1 MTLGDGE
8 QLSER
13 SGTPPEDGVEAAQ
26 IPGSSPEGSTSD
38 QPALPPVRQDWSPV
52 QPGLPEAQPGQP
64 PAPPSDW
71 QPGQPPAPVWPQA
84 QQGWPPAPSSD
95 WQPGQPP
102 APPVWPQAQQG
113 WPPAPPVWPPAPQS
127 WPPAPTGSGFGDDV
141 SYVGAGSS
149 PRRRPGRLPQILV
162 VVAAVLLAFSGGM
175 IVDHLTVASQQ
186 QQQVLQNFDV
196 YLQALQD
203 IRNNYVGRGSLTDQQ
218 LLYGSIQGLVDSL
231 GDTNHSRFMTADQY
245 QQLQSQLS
253 GKVAG
258 IGILIVET
266 NGTPTVERVIVGSPA
281 EGAGVK
287 AGDQITAVD
296 GTSTAGMNFDQLAA
310 LIRGDVG
317 TKVTI
322 TVIHAGSTTGVDLSM
337 VRQNVSAPLVDW
349 GIVPGTH
356 VADIALFEFSDGAS
370 DQVQAAIDAAK
381 LQGATAIVL
390 DLRANPGG
398 LADEARGVASEFL
411 PGGVIYIDE
420 DASGQRSEVTVD
432 TSRRNTTL
440 PMVVLVDAG
449 TASAAEIV
457 AGVLQDSHRAK
468 VVGLTTVGTGTV
480 LQPFVLSDGSVVLL
494 GTSDWL
500 TPSGHR
506 IFGVGITPDETIAMP
521 SGTAPIDPVNLEAMT
536 PTQLQSSGDAEL
548 LAALKDLGQ

>member
-13 SGTPPEDGVEAAQ
+13 SETPLEGGDAAAQ
-26 IPGSSPEGSTSD
+26 TPGASPEGSTSE
-38 QPALPPVRQDWSPV
+38 QPALPP
-52 QPGLPEAQPGQP
+52 AQPGWPPAQQGQQPSPPIWP
-64 PAPPSDW
+64 PAPQGW
-71 QPGQPPAPVWPQA
+71 PPAAPVG
-84 QQGWPPAPSSD
+84 QGWPPAP
-95 WQPGQPP
+95 
-102 APPVWPQAQQG
+102 QG
-113 WPPAPPVWPPAPQS
+113 WPPAPPYGWQSGQPPVPPFWPPAPQD
-127 WPPAPTGSGFGDDV
+127 WPPAPAGSGSGADG
-141 SYVGAGSS
+141 SNVGPDSS
-149 PRRRPGRLPQILV
+149 PRRRPSRLAQIV
-162 VVAAVLLAFSGGM
+162 VVFGAILLAFSGGM
-175 IVDHLTVASQQ
+175 VVDHLTVTSQQ
-186 QQQVLQNFDV
+186 QQQTLQNFDV
-196 YLQALQD
+196 YQQALQD
-203 IRNNYVGRGSLTDQQ
+203 IRDHFVGRGSLTDQQ

-231 GDTNHSRFMTADQY
+231 GDTNHSRFMTAQEY
-245 QQLQSQLS
+245 QQLTSQLS
-253 GKVAG
+253 GKIAG
-258 IGILIVET
+258 IGVLITEP
-266 NGTPTVERVIVGSPA
+266 NGTLTVERVIAGSPA

-287 AGDQITAVD
+287 AGDQITAVN
-296 GTSTAGMNFDQLAA
+296 GTSTAGMDFNQLAD

-322 TVIHAGSTTGVDLSM
+322 TVIHAGSTIGVDLSM

-349 GIVPGTH
+349 GMAPGTH
-356 VADIALFEFSDGAS
+356 IADIALFEFDDGAS
-370 DQVQAAIDAAK
+370 DQVQQAIDAAK

-411 PGGVIYIDE
+411 SSGVIYIDE
-420 DASGQRSEVTVD
+420 DASGKRTDVTVD

-440 PMVVLVDAG
+440 PMVLLVDAG

-457 AGVLQDSHRAK
+457 AGALQDSHRAK

-480 LQPFVLSDGSVVLL
+480 LQPFFLSDGSVVLL

-506 IFGVGITPDETIAMP
+506 IFGVGITPDQTVALP
-521 SGTAPIDPVNLEAMT
+521 SGAAPIDPTDLGAMT